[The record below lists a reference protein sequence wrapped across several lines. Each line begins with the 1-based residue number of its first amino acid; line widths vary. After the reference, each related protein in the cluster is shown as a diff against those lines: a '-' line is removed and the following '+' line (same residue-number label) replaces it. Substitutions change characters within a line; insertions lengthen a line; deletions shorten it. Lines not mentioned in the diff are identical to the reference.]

1 MPDQPFTLLDQ
12 AILDG
17 VVDMPTVEE
26 DRYEQALADLA
37 LNGRAQLGDFELR
50 LEWQQP

>member
-1 MPDQPFTLLDQ
+1 MPAETWSLLDQ

-26 DRYEQALADLA
+26 DRIEQALADLM
-37 LNGRAQLGDFELR
+37 LNGRAQLGDFEIR
-50 LEWQQP
+50 LEFP